1 MAKTSKLA
9 TAFNVWYSNADM
21 PELQNGV
28 WVDLETGLPFMPV
41 AKVEVFDG
49 QDLEGTVLQQKSAG
63 KIRNKMLGQL
73 TAEQAEVIAKIKVAK
88 WFLNCKSV
96 LIANIAR
103 YCDAHIAMTKAGNR
117 KQLQWLADSV
127 GLGFG
132 KSTFHIDG
140 KGELPSDSTIA
151 RIEAIIAKEKA
162 IAEEEAAKQL
172 TIVDSTIATSAD
184 IAVGTTVFFSECW
197 DEEYGSYYT
206 ASAIVSSINSAV
218 YDDGE
223 VIEFS
228 LKNSRGEYVGSGYAW
243 ENGARMFGN
252 GDVYLTAD
260 AVPAVNCSSEEIN
273 WEEQG

>member
-21 PELQNGV
+21 PELQDGV

-41 AKVEVFDG
+41 AKAEAFDG

-73 TAEQAEVIAKIKVAK
+73 TAEQAEVIAKITVAK

-103 YCDAHIAMTKAGNR
+103 YCDVHIAMTKSGNR

-140 KGELPSDSTIA
+140 KGELPADSTIA
-151 RIEAIIAKEKA
+151 RIEAIVAKEKA
-162 IAEEEAAKQL
+162 IAEEEAAKQAAIDAEI
-172 TIVDSTIATSAD
+172 TRPKWAMVDAEMMGSFTSEQHIRDYMSANRAEYDNFCENFDLLSHSKAD
-184 IAVGTTVFFSECW
+184 REA
-197 DEEYGSYYT
+197 
-206 ASAIVSSINSAV
+206 AIPELFL
-218 YDDGE
+218 G
-223 VIEFS
+223 
-228 LKNSRGEYVGSGYAW
+228 KNPTRKVLLRGRTKVEMEMEG
-243 ENGARMFGN
+243 
-252 GDVYLTAD
+252 
-260 AVPAVNCSSEEIN
+260 
-273 WEEQG
+273 

>member
-21 PELQNGV
+21 PELQDGV

-49 QDLEGTVLQQKSAG
+49 QDLEGTALQQKAAG
-63 KIRNKMLGQL
+63 KIRNKMMAQL
-73 TAEQAEVIAKIKVAK
+73 TAEQAEVIAKITVAK

-103 YCDAHIAMTKAGNR
+103 YCDAYIAMTKAGNR
-117 KQLQWLADSV
+117 KQLQWLADDV

-140 KGELPSDSTIA
+140 KGELPATSTIA
-151 RIEAIIAKEKA
+151 RIEAIVA
-162 IAEEEAAKQL
+162 EEAAKQAVV
-172 TIVDSTIATSAD
+172 VDSTIATSAD
-184 IAVGTTVFFSECW
+184 IAVGTTVFFNECY
-197 DEEYGSYYT
+197 DEEYGSYKT
-206 ASAIVSSINSAV
+206 SSAIVSSINLAM

-228 LKNSRGEYVGSGYAW
+228 LSNSRGEYVGSGYAW

-260 AVPAVNCSSEEIN
+260 AVPAVNKSSEEIN

>member
-9 TAFNVWYSNADM
+9 TAFNAWYSNADM
-21 PELQNGV
+21 PELQDGV

-41 AKVEVFDG
+41 AKAEAFDG
-49 QDLEGTVLQQKSAG
+49 QDLEGTALQQKSAG
-63 KIRNKMLGQL
+63 KIRNKMIAKL
-73 TAEQAEVIAKIKVAK
+73 TAEQAEVIAKITVAK

-103 YCDAHIAMTKAGNR
+103 YCDAHIAMTKAGNK

-132 KSTFHIDG
+132 KSTFHVDG
-140 KGELPSDSTIA
+140 KGELPADSTIA
-151 RIEAIIAKEKA
+151 RIEAIVAKEKA
-162 IAEEEAAKQL
+162 IAEEEAAKQAVA
-172 TIVDSTIATSAD
+172 VDSTIATSAD
-184 IAVGTTVFFSECW
+184 IAVGTTVFFSECY
-197 DEEYGSYYT
+197 DEEYGSYRT
-206 ASAIVSSINSAV
+206 SSAIVSSINSAV

-228 LKNSRGEYVGSGYAW
+228 LNNSCGEHLGSGYAW
-243 ENGARMFGN
+243 KNGARMFGN

-260 AVPAVNCSSEEIN
+260 AVPAVNCSKEEIN
-273 WEEQG
+273 WEMEG

>member
-41 AKVEVFDG
+41 AKAEVFDG
-49 QDLEGTVLQQKSAG
+49 QDLEGTALQQKAAG
-63 KIRNKMLGQL
+63 RIRNKMVSQL
-73 TAEQAEVIAKIKVAK
+73 TAEQAEVIAKITVAK

-96 LIANIAR
+96 LITNIAR

-140 KGELPSDSTIA
+140 KGELPATSTIA
-151 RIEAIIAKEKA
+151 RIEAIVAK
-162 IAEEEAAKQL
+162 EEAAKQAVV
-172 TIVDSTIATSAD
+172 VDSTIATSAS
-184 IAVGTTVFFSECW
+184 ITIGTTVFFSECY
-197 DEEYGSYYT
+197 DEEYGSYHT

-228 LKNSRGEYVGSGYAW
+228 LKNSHGEYAGSGYAW

-260 AVPAVNCSSEEIN
+260 AVPAVNKSVEEIN

>member
-1 MAKTSKLA
+1 MQKSSVT
-9 TAFNVWYSNADM
+9 TAFGAWYANADM

-28 WVDLETGLPFMPV
+28 WVDLETGLPFIKTV
-41 AKVEVFDG
+41 KTEAFDG
-49 QDLEGTVLQQKSAG
+49 QDLEGTALQQKAAG
-63 KIRNKMLGQL
+63 KIRNKMIAWL
-73 TAEQAEVIAKIKVAK
+73 TAEQAEVIAKITVAK

-96 LIANIAR
+96 SIINIAR
-103 YCDAHIAMTKAGNR
+103 YCDARIAMTKAGNR

-140 KGELPSDSTIA
+140 KGELPADSTIA

-162 IAEEEAAKQL
+162 IAEEEAAKQAA
-172 TIVDSTIATSAD
+172 IVDNTSATSAS
-184 IAVGTTVFFSECW
+184 IKVGATVFFSECY
-197 DEEYGSYYT
+197 DEEYGSYCT

-228 LKNSRGEYVGSGYAW
+228 LSNSCGEHLGSGYAW
-243 ENGARMFGN
+243 GNGARMFGN
-252 GDVYLTAD
+252 GDVYLTAE
-260 AVPAVNCSSEEIN
+260 AVSAVNCSSEEIN